1 MDVAGCL
8 GAEDLDAPLMLSA
21 RASWRRWCA
30 ADTALGVVV
39 ELAELPDWT
48 RHAPR
53 AAKDDV
59 LARIA
64 ALTATEQDAV
74 TALAWLLVPGA
85 TRIAVELR
93 DLHPDIDGIVAGQLW
108 LEVSRAHE
116 LTGSSVAR
124 AILRRTRS
132 EVMAELGVGDAAGR
146 RDRAWAHAFSAD
158 GTVED
163 LTAPE
168 PEPFADYAVLELFK
182 EALIDGAV
190 VPFDLDLLW
199 QLAQAADS
207 LGAPAHRGQ
216 MGLTSPAVIE
226 AFSEQM
232 HLNARSVRR
241 RASEVLD
248 RLQEYAS
255 ARDDVETLASWKRQ
269 HAPVVL
275 SAREQ
280 MELAIEEQQAW
291 WLMTGPEH
299 LAPED
304 AWARAARHVIP
315 RHARRA

>member
-1 MDVAGCL
+1 MG
-8 GAEDLDAPLMLSA
+8 EA
-21 RASWRRWCA
+21 RAAWRRWCVDDA
-30 ADTALGVVV
+30 ELGVVV
-39 ELAELPDWT
+39 ELDELPDWT

-53 AAKDDV
+53 AEKDEV
-59 LARIA
+59 LARLA
-64 ALTATEQDAV
+64 ALTATEQNAV

-93 DLHPDIDGIVAGQLW
+93 DLHPDIAGVVAGQLW
-108 LEVSRAHE
+108 LEVSSAHE
-116 LTGSSVAR
+116 LSGSSVAW
-124 AILRRTRS
+124 AVLRRTRS
-132 EVMAELGVGDAAGR
+132 EVMAERGVGDAAER
-146 RDRAWAHAFSAD
+146 RDRAWSHAIPAD
-158 GTVED
+158 GSVED
-163 LTAPE
+163 LTAPG
-168 PEPFADYAVLELFK
+168 PEPLADYTVLELLK
-182 EALIDGAV
+182 AALLDGAV

-207 LGAPAHRGQ
+207 LGAPAHRGR

-241 RASEVLD
+241 RVSEVLD
-248 RLQEYAS
+248 RLQGYAS
-255 ARDDVETLASWKRQ
+255 VRDDVEALARWKVG
-269 HAPVVL
+269 HPPVVL

-280 MELAIEEQQAW
+280 MELAIEEEQAW

-304 AWARAARHVIP
+304 AWERASRHVIP